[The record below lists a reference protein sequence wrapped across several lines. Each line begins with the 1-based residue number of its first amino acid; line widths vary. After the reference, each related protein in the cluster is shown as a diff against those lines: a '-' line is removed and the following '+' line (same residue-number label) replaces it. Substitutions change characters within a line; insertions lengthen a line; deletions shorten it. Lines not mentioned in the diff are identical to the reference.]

1 MTLLLNLATAAF
13 ALIALA
19 LFVIG
24 FLGWRRSKR
33 PKTAILALGFGWFA
47 IAGLLSS
54 WWLFA
59 RDDLDTLLTLH
70 IILTALGLLT
80 IYFASVKR

>member
-13 ALIALA
+13 TLIALA
-19 LFVIG
+19 LFGIG
-24 FLGWRRSKR
+24 LLGWRRSKR
-33 PKTAILALGFGWFA
+33 PKTAILAIGFGWFA
-47 IAGLLSS
+47 VAGLLSS

-70 IILTALGLLT
+70 ILLTGFGLLT